1 MLSRCFFFYN
11 FSSSFFI
18 IFPIF
23 FVVCRRLLV
32 LRLRCLP
39 LSFLIFVPPL
49 PPRGWNSES
58 RNWIRNESGEGVEG
72 ASCCRRRPSG
82 GVLLGG
88 VRERKLARGRLT
100 EERLLSPFIYAFSFL
115 PAWVW
120 PALGRPGSPLLEQR
134 RREGGRGQG
143 AKGARTGPPN
153 WGRSFEASRA
163 GGKNPPKRIEIGAGW
178 GDRRGL
184 AAGVVANGE
193 CIIAI

>member
-1 MLSRCFFFYN
+1 MLSRCCCFFYN

-23 FVVCRRLLV
+23 FVVFRRLLV
-32 LRLRCLP
+32 LRLRFLP

-88 VRERKLARGRLT
+88 VRERKLAWGDSRRNVCCLRLFTPSASCPRESGRHWGDRDRLCLNRG
-100 EERLLSPFIYAFSFL
+100 
-115 PAWVW
+115 V
-120 PALGRPGSPLLEQR
+120 
-134 RREGGRGQG
+134 GRG
-143 AKGARTGPPN
+143 
-153 WGRSFEASRA
+153 A
-163 GGKNPPKRIEIGAGW
+163 GGKGGKNRSSRLGEIL
-178 GDRRGL
+178 RGVES
-184 AAGVVANGE
+184 GGE
-193 CIIAI
+193 KIP